1 MSEEIDTTLAVARFA
16 PVLNV
21 LEMTFCRAFQSLP
34 GCVLTDI
41 FGPGDYS
48 DVGLNNLPP
57 SFEGRNV
64 PAHLRTKNTG
74 YHRQSPDVDIASFP
88 DARKKQ
94 LLDKRNTLRRP
105 AALLKADYLQA
116 MEQVAEEANLSL
128 KGFFHF
134 SESLEKVSKVL
145 IASPQPLVAAF
156 RQKVDE
162 LRQLRDVLGLAQAL
176 TSQKLKYTSWENACF
191 FAALFAQRR
200 REKDENAE
208 PLTALSLCL
217 VYRDWLHYRGFVND
231 EDIQELER
239 IFGDLTLALLW
250 ITGFLANRSK
260 RCDGSD
266 LMCDRGYRGKY
277 GLEAYRKTKELF
289 DRIYEKRLAAVGVFY
304 GRQEEADIREAL
316 QDADLAMTKDG
327 IWISRCYDC
336 DDGVIAEGVTEGV
349 AMDITD
355 NIVED
360 DAEDPAEDG
369 DWDIRKD
376 IAEDVIV
383 RLVGDLDL
391 NAGAYSDEGNDHNLE
406 FTCRNDSLRFK

>member
-1 MSEEIDTTLAVARFA
+1 MD
-16 PVLNV
+16 
-21 LEMTFCRAFQSLP
+21 
-34 GCVLTDI
+34 
-41 FGPGDYS
+41 
-48 DVGLNNLPP
+48 
-57 SFEGRNV
+57 
-64 PAHLRTKNTG
+64 
-74 YHRQSPDVDIASFP
+74 
-88 DARKKQ
+88 
-94 LLDKRNTLRRP
+94 
-105 AALLKADYLQA
+105 
-116 MEQVAEEANLSL
+116 
-128 KGFFHF
+128 
-134 SESLEKVSKVL
+134 
-145 IASPQPLVAAF
+145 
-156 RQKVDE
+156 
-162 LRQLRDVLGLAQAL
+162 
-176 TSQKLKYTSWENACF
+176 
-191 FAALFAQRR
+191 
-200 REKDENAE
+200 
-208 PLTALSLCL
+208 
-217 VYRDWLHYRGFVND
+217 D

-239 IFGDLTLALLW
+239 ISGDLTLALLW

-260 RCDGSD
+260 RRDGSD

-277 GLEAYRKTKELF
+277 DLEAYRKTKELF

-316 QDADLAMTKDG
+316 QDADLAMTKDS

-406 FTCRNDSLRFK
+406 FTCRNDSLRFKQGSQPRSRIKQPQGTLETSSSSLGESTGLRKSLVKMMTKAGVEQQAIRRAGHHNWRLQMLYNLVNFVVHGEDFTDTPCLAVRADLSRHCSRYKPSSIRLG